1 MMDCVPTK
9 SGSGDPCVFRVVR
22 VSGTIKKV
30 EEEAIRRAKQL
41 ILAAK
46 DEMAG
51 KESDALNSLFG
62 SKSSVN
68 EVKMVDVDDEPD
80 SENDDFEEN
89 D

>member
-1 MMDCVPTK
+1 MMTCVPTK
-9 SGSGDPCVFRVVR
+9 YGSGDACVFRVVR

-41 ILAAK
+41 ILTAK

-51 KESDALNSLFG
+51 KESDALQSLFG
-62 SKSSVN
+62 GKNTAN
-68 EVKMVDVDDEPD
+68 EVTMVDVDDDPD
-80 SENDDFEEN
+80 SGHEDFEEN

>member
-1 MMDCVPTK
+1 MMDHVPTK
-9 SGSGDPCVFRVVR
+9 YGSGDPCIFRVVR

-62 SKSSVN
+62 TKSSVN
-68 EVKMVDVDDEPD
+68 EVTMVDVDDDPD
-80 SENDDFEEN
+80 SENDFEEN